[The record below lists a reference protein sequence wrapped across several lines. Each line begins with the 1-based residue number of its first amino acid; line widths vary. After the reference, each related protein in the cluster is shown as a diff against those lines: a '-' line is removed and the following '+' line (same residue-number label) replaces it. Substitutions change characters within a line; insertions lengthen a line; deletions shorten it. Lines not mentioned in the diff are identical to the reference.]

1 MAKNG
6 HGEKLLV
13 NVCKRGSRVRLNT
26 FQRDNEL
33 MDEVMDFSVTITT
46 TPVEVTT
53 PTTTTTTKKLVPNG
67 RIIDVV

>member
-1 MAKNG
+1 M
-6 HGEKLLV
+6 
-13 NVCKRGSRVRLNT
+13 NT

-53 PTTTTTTKKLVPNG
+53 PTTTTTKLVPNG

>member
-1 MAKNG
+1 
-6 HGEKLLV
+6 
-13 NVCKRGSRVRLNT
+13 
-26 FQRDNEL
+26 

-53 PTTTTTTKKLVPNG
+53 PTTTTTTTKLVPNG